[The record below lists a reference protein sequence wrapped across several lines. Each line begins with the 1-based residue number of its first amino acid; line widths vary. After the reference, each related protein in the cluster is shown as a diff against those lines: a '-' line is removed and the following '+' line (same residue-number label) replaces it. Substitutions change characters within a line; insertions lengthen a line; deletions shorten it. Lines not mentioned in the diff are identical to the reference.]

1 MGPPKKTIVKGSST
15 AASSTEASSTAAS
28 STEASSTEASSSST
42 EVVCANALLEMSD
55 ALDEMSP
62 SALEFLS
69 DCTSALSI
77 IRRNA
82 ASTFEP
88 VAATSIAPATITTS
102 IAPTTIAL
110 AVAVASAFEEG
121 ELGIIPRNAAS
132 TSEPV
137 AATSIAPATIT
148 TSIAPPTIA
157 LAVAVASA
165 FEEGELVAVLER
177 IGIGPSGFFRT
188 SEPTPIAPLATAS
201 PVAALATSKPVA
213 PLATASPLAALAT
226 ATSVAANPE
235 PHKFLFGIVSIPRD
249 YIATSYEAGGSS
261 YSIAKARK
269 EGRVCKSQGERA
281 AFFRTPFYLSY
292 LKGFD
297 LMPRYQISS
306 DIDNVLAVSLR
317 LSAMCGWVLKEIRL
331 LPPINFRF
339 LTNGKPA
346 PRPSREVC

>member
-1 MGPPKKTIVKGSST
+1 MSRSFQARRTHMGPPKKTIVKGSST

-82 ASTFEP
+82 ASTF
-88 VAATSIAPATITTS
+88 
-102 IAPTTIAL
+102 
-110 AVAVASAFEEG
+110 
-121 ELGIIPRNAAS
+121 
-132 TSEPV
+132 EPV

-235 PHKFLFGIVSIPRD
+235 PHKFLFGIVSIPRG
-249 YIATSYEAGGSS
+249 YIATPYEAGGSS
-261 YSIAKARK
+261 YSIGKARK
-269 EGRVCKSQGERA
+269 EGRVCKSQEERA
-281 AFFRTPFYLSY
+281 AFLRTPFYLSY

>member
-1 MGPPKKTIVKGSST
+1 MSRCLQARRTHMGPPKKTIVKGSST

-82 ASTFEP
+82 ASTF
-88 VAATSIAPATITTS
+88 
-102 IAPTTIAL
+102 
-110 AVAVASAFEEG
+110 
-121 ELGIIPRNAAS
+121 
-132 TSEPV
+132 EPV

-235 PHKFLFGIVSIPRD
+235 PHKFLFGIVSIPRG
-249 YIATSYEAGGSS
+249 YIATPYEAGGSS
-261 YSIAKARK
+261 YSIGKARK

>member
-1 MGPPKKTIVKGSST
+1 MSRCLQARRTHMGPPKKTIVKGSST

-82 ASTFEP
+82 ASTSEP

-102 IAPTTIAL
+102 IAPT
-110 AVAVASAFEEG
+110 
-121 ELGIIPRNAAS
+121 
-132 TSEPV
+132 
-137 AATSIAPATIT
+137 
-148 TSIAPPTIA
+148 TIA

-235 PHKFLFGIVSIPRD
+235 PHKFLFGIVSIPRG
-249 YIATSYEAGGSS
+249 YIATPYEAGGSS
-261 YSIAKARK
+261 YSIGKARK